1 MPRNTPSTRSQAASP
16 ADDYAVS
23 DGEWLRIDW
32 AEHLRESTVD
42 SVLGETPVSYVELGQ
57 GPPIL
62 LVHGLSGSWRNWLEN
77 IPYLARR
84 HRVVA
89 LDLPGFGASRM
100 PEYPISIKS
109 YGNFLVKFA
118 DGLGLGDGT
127 ALIGHSMGGFIS
139 TEATILAPER
149 FSSLTLVAAAG
160 ITYATMRR
168 SQKDMVRPIVEMMMP
183 VAADSLERNF
193 GRSRLRAAQ
202 FAGVFA
208 HPERIRREMLWELG
222 SYAVRAPATLQA
234 AYELAGYDT
243 RDRLSEISL
252 PTLLIWGNKD
262 LLVPVAAAFS
272 YQKRIPQAE
281 LALLDDTGHMIQ
293 MERPGRFN
301 HDVEEF
307 VDRHRATGN
316 AEPPG
321 GP

>member
-1 MPRNTPSTRSQAASP
+1 MPRNTPSTRSQAAPP

-57 GPPIL
+57 GPPVL

-100 PEYPISIKS
+100 PEYPSSIKS

-139 TEATILAPER
+139 TEATILVTDARRGSRNNLREDEA
-149 FSSLTLVAAAG
+149 LTEGHGQTDSGDDDAG
-160 ITYATMRR
+160 GCR
-168 SQKDMVRPIVEMMMP
+168 KP
-183 VAADSLERNF
+183 
-193 GRSRLRAAQ
+193 RA
-202 FAGVFA
+202 
-208 HPERIRREMLWELG
+208 
-222 SYAVRAPATLQA
+222 
-234 AYELAGYDT
+234 
-243 RDRLSEISL
+243 
-252 PTLLIWGNKD
+252 
-262 LLVPVAAAFS
+262 
-272 YQKRIPQAE
+272 
-281 LALLDDTGHMIQ
+281 
-293 MERPGRFN
+293 
-301 HDVEEF
+301 
-307 VDRHRATGN
+307 
-316 AEPPG
+316 
-321 GP
+321 